1 PVFDALA
8 PAEAAAQHTL
18 QFLFNPERAA
28 RLVEFHALN
37 TENPALQEV
46 LESILAATWK
56 TPHGEGSGGQIANV
70 VDMVAL
76 YDLMALAA
84 NDHAADEV
92 RAIARLELDELHG
105 WLNAPRAGRQ
115 PISDPA
121 HHHSVNI
128 SGGHRQ
134 PATDCSDLRI
144 RFDDRDAMVRSE
156 ERTLTKHE
164 AAVLQVH
171 PHSNGGV
178 QVVGWDQETYA
189 VTACKAASGS
199 GAEAE
204 QILSQ
209 IKMSIENG
217 KVSTSGPGDDEE
229 WTVYL
234 LIRAPKSA
242 SIDMDTM
249 NGPIS
254 LYDVDGKLTAH
265 AKNGPIS
272 LKNFSG
278 DAEIT
283 AVNGPIS
290 LDGGRVSVRIRT
302 ENGRVSVDLQG
313 ETWSGDGLSADA
325 K

>member
-1 PVFDALA
+1 MPRRTFFFLISFSALLA
-8 PAEAAAQHTL
+8 LGFTTA
-18 QFLFNPERAA
+18 RAN
-28 RLVEFHALN
+28 R
-37 TENPALQEV
+37 
-46 LESILAATWK
+46 
-56 TPHGEGSGGQIANV
+56 
-70 VDMVAL
+70 
-76 YDLMALAA
+76 
-84 NDHAADEV
+84 
-92 RAIARLELDELHG
+92 
-105 WLNAPRAGRQ
+105 
-115 PISDPA
+115 
-121 HHHSVNI
+121 HHHSVNM

-209 IKMSIENG
+209 IKMSLENG

-234 LIRAPKSA
+234 LIGFVRPQHPNPTRPCTLSPHRSLGPSPPPALRRCCGDEPATPRLRAWSGCALQNAPWRPGRQSGCA
-242 SIDMDTM
+242 DRSNQWRAVGGRRTC
-249 NGPIS
+249 S
-254 LYDVDGKLTAH
+254 R
-265 AKNGPIS
+265 
-272 LKNFSG
+272 SG
-278 DAEIT
+278 DA
-283 AVNGPIS
+283 GS
-290 LDGGRVSVRIRT
+290 LER
-302 ENGRVSVDLQG
+302 
-313 ETWSGDGLSADA
+313 W
-325 K
+325 

>member
-1 PVFDALA
+1 MPRRSWYFLISVSALLA
-8 PAEAAAQHTL
+8 LGFTTA
-18 QFLFNPERAA
+18 RAN
-28 RLVEFHALN
+28 R
-37 TENPALQEV
+37 
-46 LESILAATWK
+46 
-56 TPHGEGSGGQIANV
+56 
-70 VDMVAL
+70 
-76 YDLMALAA
+76 
-84 NDHAADEV
+84 
-92 RAIARLELDELHG
+92 
-105 WLNAPRAGRQ
+105 
-115 PISDPA
+115 

-156 ERTLTKHE
+156 EHTLTKYE
-164 AAVLQVH
+164 AAVLEVH
-171 PHSNGGV
+171 PHRNGGV
-178 QVVGWDQETYA
+178 QVAGWDKETYA

-199 GAEAE
+199 GEEAAE
-204 QILSQ
+204 ILSQ

-272 LKNFSG
+272 LKHFSG

-290 LDGGRVSVRIRT
+290 LDGGMGSVRIHT
-302 ENGRVSVDLQG
+302 ENGPISVELQG
-313 ETWSGDGLSADA
+313 KTWSGEGLSADA
-325 K
+325 KNGPVTLMVPSGYQSSFVVESTNYAPVSCKASICDNARKTWDDEHRRIEYGNAPAMIRLSTVNGPVTVRDSRENL

>member
-1 PVFDALA
+1 MPRRSWYFLISVSALLA
-8 PAEAAAQHTL
+8 LGFTTA
-18 QFLFNPERAA
+18 RAN
-28 RLVEFHALN
+28 R
-37 TENPALQEV
+37 
-46 LESILAATWK
+46 
-56 TPHGEGSGGQIANV
+56 
-70 VDMVAL
+70 
-76 YDLMALAA
+76 
-84 NDHAADEV
+84 
-92 RAIARLELDELHG
+92 
-105 WLNAPRAGRQ
+105 
-115 PISDPA
+115 

-156 ERTLTKHE
+156 ERTLTKYE
-164 AAVLQVH
+164 AAVLEVH
-171 PHSNGGV
+171 PHRNGGV
-178 QVVGWDQETYA
+178 QVAGWDKETYA

-199 GAEAE
+199 GDEAE

-254 LYDVDGKLTAH
+254 V
-265 AKNGPIS
+265 
-272 LKNFSG
+272 
-278 DAEIT
+278 E
-283 AVNGPIS
+283 
-290 LDGGRVSVRIRT
+290 
-302 ENGRVSVDLQG
+302 LQG
-313 ETWSGDGLSADA
+313 KTWSGEGLSADA
-325 K
+325 KNGPVTLMVPSSYQSSFVVESTNYAPVSCKASICDNARKTWDDQHRRIEYGNAPAMIRLSTVNGPVTVRDSRENL

>member
-1 PVFDALA
+1 MPRRSWYFLISVSALLA
-8 PAEAAAQHTL
+8 LGFTTA
-18 QFLFNPERAA
+18 RAN
-28 RLVEFHALN
+28 R
-37 TENPALQEV
+37 
-46 LESILAATWK
+46 
-56 TPHGEGSGGQIANV
+56 
-70 VDMVAL
+70 
-76 YDLMALAA
+76 
-84 NDHAADEV
+84 
-92 RAIARLELDELHG
+92 
-105 WLNAPRAGRQ
+105 
-115 PISDPA
+115 

-156 ERTLTKHE
+156 ERTLTKYE
-164 AAVLQVH
+164 AAVLEVH
-171 PHSNGGV
+171 PHRNGGV
-178 QVVGWDQETYA
+178 QVAGWDKETYA

-199 GAEAE
+199 GEEAE
-204 QILSQ
+204 EILSQ

-217 KVSTSGPGDDEE
+217 KVSTSGPGDDEK

-254 LYDVDGKLTAH
+254 LYDVDGKLTAR

-290 LDGGRVSVRIRT
+290 LDGGRGSVRIHT
-302 ENGRVSVDLQG
+302 ENGPISVELQG
-313 ETWSGDGLSADA
+313 KTWSGEGLSADA
-325 K
+325 KNGPVTLMVPSGYQSSFVVESTNYAPVSCKASICDNARKTWDDEHRRIVTVRDSRENL

>member
-1 PVFDALA
+1 MPRRSWYFLISVSALLA
-8 PAEAAAQHTL
+8 LGFTTA
-18 QFLFNPERAA
+18 RAN
-28 RLVEFHALN
+28 R
-37 TENPALQEV
+37 
-46 LESILAATWK
+46 
-56 TPHGEGSGGQIANV
+56 
-70 VDMVAL
+70 
-76 YDLMALAA
+76 
-84 NDHAADEV
+84 
-92 RAIARLELDELHG
+92 
-105 WLNAPRAGRQ
+105 
-115 PISDPA
+115 

-144 RFDDRDAMVRSE
+144 RFDDRDAMVRYE

-164 AAVLQVH
+164 AAVLEVH
-171 PHSNGGV
+171 PHRNGGV
-178 QVVGWDQETYA
+178 QVAGWDKETYA

-199 GAEAE
+199 GDEAE

-234 LIRAPKSA
+234 LIRAPKAA

-254 LYDVDGKLTAH
+254 LYDVDGKLTAR

-290 LDGGRVSVRIRT
+290 LDGGMGSVRIHT
-302 ENGRVSVDLQG
+302 ENGPISVELQG
-313 ETWSGDGLSADA
+313 KTWSGEGLSADA
-325 K
+325 KNGPVTLMVPSGYQSSFVVESTNYAPVSCKASICDNARKTWDDQHRRIEYGNAPAMIRLSTVNGPVTVRDSRENL

>member
-1 PVFDALA
+1 MPRRSWYFLISVSALLA
-8 PAEAAAQHTL
+8 LGFTTA
-18 QFLFNPERAA
+18 RAN
-28 RLVEFHALN
+28 R
-37 TENPALQEV
+37 
-46 LESILAATWK
+46 
-56 TPHGEGSGGQIANV
+56 
-70 VDMVAL
+70 
-76 YDLMALAA
+76 
-84 NDHAADEV
+84 
-92 RAIARLELDELHG
+92 
-105 WLNAPRAGRQ
+105 
-115 PISDPA
+115 

-156 ERTLTKHE
+156 ERTLTKYE
-164 AAVLQVH
+164 AAVLEVH
-171 PHSNGGV
+171 PHRNGGV
-178 QVVGWDQETYA
+178 QVAGWDKETYA

-199 GAEAE
+199 GDEAE

-290 LDGGRVSVRIRT
+290 LDGGRGSVRIHT
-302 ENGRVSVDLQG
+302 ENGPISVELQG
-313 ETWSGDGLSADA
+313 KTWSGEGLSADA
-325 K
+325 KNGPVTLMVPSGYQSSFVVESTNYAPVSCKASICDNARKTWDDEHRRIEYGNAPAMIRLSTVNGPVTVRDSRENL

>member
-1 PVFDALA
+1 MPRRSWYFLISVSALLA
-8 PAEAAAQHTL
+8 LGFTTA
-18 QFLFNPERAA
+18 RAN
-28 RLVEFHALN
+28 R
-37 TENPALQEV
+37 
-46 LESILAATWK
+46 
-56 TPHGEGSGGQIANV
+56 
-70 VDMVAL
+70 
-76 YDLMALAA
+76 
-84 NDHAADEV
+84 
-92 RAIARLELDELHG
+92 
-105 WLNAPRAGRQ
+105 
-115 PISDPA
+115 
-121 HHHSVNI
+121 HHHSVNS

-156 ERTLTKHE
+156 ERTLTKYE
-164 AAVLQVH
+164 AAVLEVH
-171 PHSNGGV
+171 PHRNGGV
-178 QVVGWDQETYA
+178 QVAGWDKETYA

-199 GAEAE
+199 GKEAE

-290 LDGGRVSVRIRT
+290 LDGGRGSVRIHT
-302 ENGRVSVDLQG
+302 ENGPISVELQG
-313 ETWSGDGLSADA
+313 KTWSGEGLSADA
-325 K
+325 KNGPVTLMVPSGYQSSFVVESTNYAPVSCKASICENARKTWDDEHRRIEYGNAPALIRLSTVNGPVTVRDSRENL